1 MGRILATGDERPVR
15 SRRSRIRIAILASAL
30 ILSVTSSSPGTA
42 QQITPRPRL
51 DPNQTEKKFDA
62 FQAEQ
67 KRAKK
72 AAIQVPRAAR
82 PEIPA
87 DDKPLF
93 KLTNIA
99 VEGASV
105 IAGDV
110 IAEIYR
116 PYIGRTVSRADLA
129 RITSKISD
137 LYRDEGYEL
146 SRAII
151 PAQDIKG
158 GRVQIRVLE
167 GHIAE
172 IVLKG
177 AGAEEFG
184 ARPLLDVVEAERPSR
199 LATLERQ
206 LLLVNDIPGVQV
218 ADTALEEIGETTGR
232 FRLIVFLETWR
243 IFTALGLDNRG
254 TSEVGPLQAY
264 AAPALNSHF
273 IDGDTLGLNLSTI
286 PDATR
291 ELMFSRLAYEVPV
304 GAGGARIG
312 VTASYSEFRPGDER
326 RKLNTRTRVE
336 NIEVRASIIPLR
348 TRKSSLW
355 LSAAAGLSNDSESN
369 SLGKIYSDH
378 IRTVSLVADY
388 ELNDNRGGANYLTVN
403 LRQGGGI
410 LGGSDKGD
418 ALLSRNDG
426 SGDFSKLGFSYWR
439 YQKLSDI
446 WSLDVYAAGQLAS
459 TALLSLEEFYI
470 GGAFFGRGYDV
481 GEISGDNGLAGSA
494 ELRFDQKLKHKF
506 IEGYQLYGF
515 VDGGLV
521 WNIRDGED
529 DVTAL
534 SSAGA
539 GVRLF
544 LPNELQA
551 GIEIAAP
558 LDFRSPTNEY
568 RDWEYRDWR
577 IHFSFSKSFKLCPGR
592 ARRRC
597 F

>member
-1 MGRILATGDERPVR
+1 MGRILDNRDERSVR
-15 SRRSRIRIAILASAL
+15 SRLSAIRIAIHASAL

-42 QQITPRPRL
+42 QQTTPQPRL

-67 KRAKK
+67 KRAKN
-72 AAIQVPRAAR
+72 AAIQVPSAAR

-93 KLTNIA
+93 KLTNIS

-110 IAEIYR
+110 IAGIYR

-137 LYRDEGYEL
+137 LYRDAGYSL
-146 SRAII
+146 SRAIV

-158 GRVQIRVLE
+158 GRIQIRVLE

-184 ARPLLDVVEAERPSR
+184 ARPLLNVVEAERPSR

-218 ADTALEEIGETTGR
+218 ADTALEEIGESTGR

-304 GAGGARIG
+304 GAGGARFG
-312 VTASYSEFRPGDER
+312 VMASYSEFRPGDKR

-336 NIEVRASIIPLR
+336 RIEVRASIIPLR

-369 SLGKIYSDH
+369 SLGTIYSDH
-378 IRTVSLVADY
+378 IRTVSLMADY
-388 ELNDNRGGANYLTVN
+388 QLHDNLGGANYLTVN
-403 LRQGGGI
+403 LRHGGNI

-426 SGDFSKLGFSYWR
+426 SGDFSKLGFSYRR

-446 WSLDVYAAGQLAS
+446 WSLNVFAAGQLAS
-459 TALLSLEEFYI
+459 TALLSSEEFYI
-470 GGAFFGRGYDV
+470 GGSFFGRGYDV

-494 ELRFDQKLKHKF
+494 ELRFDQKLEHKF
-506 IEGYQLYGF
+506 IKGYQLYGF
-515 VDGGLV
+515 ADSGLV
-521 WNIRDGED
+521 WDFRDGED

-544 LPNELQA
+544 LPNELKA

-558 LDFRSPTNEY
+558 LDFRSPANE
-568 RDWEYRDWR
+568 DRDWR
-577 IHFSFSKSFKLCPGR
+577 IHFSLFKSFKLCPAR